1 MSLKVKA
8 VPGRMVLKIGAPG
21 RHFIGYRECNRGA
34 DGNYLPD
41 EQVHHTVTGAPG
53 ITKVSTDTA
62 GRVTA
67 MEQTSD
73 LFLAGRE
80 VKLTRFDKHGD
91 PIVETV
97 EDDAFIRTMIREG
110 GLEQVKESGN
120 GD

>member
-8 VPGRMVLKIGAPG
+8 VPGRMVLKVGAPG

-41 EQVHHTVTGAPG
+41 ELVHHTVTGAPG

-80 VKLTRFDKHGD
+80 IRLTRYDLDGTE
-91 PIVETV
+91 IVEEV
-97 EDDAFIRTMIREG
+97 PDESFYRMQIAEG
-110 GLEQVKESGN
+110 GLVLADESKEK
-120 GD
+120 